1 MSPCSIHSSR
11 GMMWIFY
18 VFLTYKIPDIYY
30 DLNLLHV
37 RILLQTKALVDK
49 VSLEFDMSKHL
60 QPLNPPWTCHRATCS
75 TRPGATGDFRPKAV
89 RVAWCNV
96 SQHAAFETDIKKRC
110 TSWVSTEESSKYQI
124 VFITFS
130 KSTDRFWHDMIYT
143 SRQCCNSSNAAV
155 RRQRLSQNLRVKV
168 SWGEVSCEEHEVPFV
183 EVMEIKQFL
192 KSQKNDGISK
202 WWHVMNHFVIWPF
215 Q

>member
-11 GMMWIFY
+11 GMTWIFSHIIYLLWLQPSACENSSVNKNIGGQSPHGIRY
-18 VFLTYKIPDIYY
+18 V
-30 DLNLLHV
+30 
-37 RILLQTKALVDK
+37 
-49 VSLEFDMSKHL
+49 KHL
-60 QPLNPPWTCHRATCS
+60 QPLNPPRTCHRATCS

-89 RVAWCNV
+89 RVAWGNV
-96 SQHAAFETDIKKRC
+96 SQHAAFEIDIKKHF
-110 TSWVSTEESSKYQI
+110 TSWVNKEESSKYQI
-124 VFITFS
+124 LFITFS
-130 KSTDRFWHDMIYT
+130 KSTDLFWHDMIYT